1 MQGEERAVGKVRTI
15 DVGERRATEVG
26 KVGRVDSCKKYA

>member
-15 DVGERRATEVG
+15 DVGEREGYR
-26 KVGRVDSCKKYA
+26 GREGRESRLM